1 MFFPRSGTPHA
12 PRAFTLL
19 EAVIA
24 SAVLAITV
32 LAIGSSISAA
42 QMSSF
47 EGRKAVQGSMV
58 ASDYM
63 AELMTLEY
71 AEIEARSGEVTPV
84 GELSTLDGV
93 DYPETYWPLGRSMTA
108 QEELMVLGDF
118 GVSVRGLRIEVLVF
132 DERRVV
138 ASVETFLPE
147 PAE

>member
-1 MFFPRSGTPHA
+1 MFVPRSSTTSGR
-12 PRAFTLL
+12 RAFTLL

-47 EGRKAVQGSMV
+47 EGRKAVQGAMI

-63 AELMTLEY
+63 AELMTLPY
-71 AEIEARSGEVTPV
+71 DQIESRSGETVQV
-84 GELSTLDGV
+84 GELTTLDGV
-93 DYPETYWPLGRSMTA
+93 AYPETYWSLGRSMTA
-108 QEELMVLGDF
+108 QEELMALNDF
-118 GVSVRGLRIEVLVF
+118 GVTIRGLRVEVLVF

-138 ASVETFLPE
+138 ATAETFLPE
-147 PAE
+147 PVE

>member
-1 MFFPRSGTPHA
+1 MFVFRSSTTPGR
-12 PRAFTLL
+12 RAFTLL

-42 QMSSF
+42 QMSSL
-47 EGRKAVQGSMV
+47 EGRKAVQGAMI

-63 AELMTLEY
+63 AELMTLPY
-71 AEIEARSGEVTPV
+71 DQIESRSGETVQV
-84 GELSTLDGV
+84 GELTTLDGV
-93 DYPETYWPLGRSMTA
+93 AYPETYWALGRSMTA
-108 QEELMVLGDF
+108 QEELMAMADF
-118 GVSVRGLRIEVLVF
+118 GVTIRGLRVEVLVF

-138 ASVETFLPE
+138 ASAETFLPE